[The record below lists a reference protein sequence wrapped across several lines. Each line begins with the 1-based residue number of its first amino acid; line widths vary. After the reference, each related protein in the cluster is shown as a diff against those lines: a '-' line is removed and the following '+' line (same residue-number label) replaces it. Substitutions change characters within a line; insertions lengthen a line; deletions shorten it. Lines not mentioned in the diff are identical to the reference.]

1 MRMFKQ
7 EMKPD
12 EQAMMALRDLY
23 SAYGYQ
29 HYKVSKFESYDLY
42 VQNKNFLQSRQILT
56 FTDTNGRLM
65 ALKPDVTLS
74 IIKNTKPTAG
84 MSKVYYTEN
93 VYRVPKNADGYQE
106 IMQTGLE
113 LIGAVDDYA
122 MAEVLMLAERS
133 LRTISN
139 DYVLDIS
146 HIGVLSGLLA
156 SQELDDGQCGEI
168 MTAVG
173 ERNLHQLRGL
183 CAQFNLPS
191 QFGDTL
197 CALVSLYGPLNE
209 ALTQADALELPQ
221 NCRDAIASLRSL
233 GELLSLTGCRNLRL
247 DLSLVNDMDYYN
259 GLVFRG
265 FISGIAA
272 GVLSGGRYDN
282 LMAKMGREQSAVGFA
297 LYLDQLERYFARK
310 DKYDVDILLSYCD
323 GCDLA
328 ALVRKANELTEEGYS
343 VRVQPEGVDGV
354 HARKRF
360 LFKGTEVM
368 ELD

>member
-1 MRMFKQ
+1 MFKQ

-42 VQNKNFLQSRQILT
+42 VQNKNFLQSKRILT

-74 IIKNTKPTAG
+74 IIKNTKPSAG

-113 LIGAVDDYA
+113 LIGTVDDYA

-133 LRTISN
+133 LRTISS

-156 SQELDDGQCGEI
+156 SQDLDDAQTAEI

-173 ERNLHQLRGL
+173 ERNLHQLRAICARYDL
-183 CAQFNLPS
+183 SAQFS
-191 QFGDTL
+191 DTL
-197 CALVSLYGPLNE
+197 CAIVSLYGPLEE
-209 ALTQADALELPQ
+209 ALSQAEALELPD
-221 NCRDAIASLRSL
+221 NCRDAIASLRRLSN
-233 GELLSLTGCRNLRL
+233 LLSMTDCRNLRL

-282 LMAKMGREQSAVGFA
+282 LMAKMGREQSAIGFA
-297 LYLDQLERYFARK
+297 LYMDQLERYFARK
-310 DKYDVDILLSYCD
+310 EEYDVDILLSYCG

-328 ALVRKANELTEEGYS
+328 ALICKANELTQEGYS
-343 VRVQPEGVDGV
+343 VRVQPDGVDGV
-354 HARKRF
+354 HARRKL
-360 LFKGTEVM
+360 LFKNTEVT